1 MYQYEVVGFKPYS
14 GEFEGRPY
22 KGYTL
27 HCVQDTKKDGFE
39 GRETCTIKAKEKFG
53 YTPRVGDTIWV
64 TYGPHGI
71 EKIDV
76 A

>member
-27 HCVQDTKKDGFE
+27 HCVQNTILDGME
-39 GRETCTIKAKEKFG
+39 GKAVCTIKAKEKYG
-53 YTPRVGDTIWV
+53 YVPRVGDDILV

-71 EKIDV
+71 EKIECL
-76 A
+76 